1 MTRNARRFVTFP
13 CLFLLL
19 CSFSATNRCSGA
31 QPARQTANDTRTP
44 EKFRVL
50 FDTTKGKFT
59 VEVTRQWAPLGA
71 DRFYQA
77 VQQEFFIDCAFFRVV
92 PNFIVQFGINGNPKV
107 QKKWREA
114 KFKDD
119 PVTQSNKPGTITFAT
134 AGRDTRT
141 TQMFINFG
149 DNTFL
154 DRMGFAPFGRV
165 VEGMDVV
172 RGINSEYG
180 EQPNQGSIQTQG
192 NAYLRRAFPRLDY
205 IKTATVIP

>member
-1 MTRNARRFVTFP
+1 MTRSTRWFVTLP

-31 QPARQTANDTRTP
+31 QPARQTANDTRSP

-77 VQQEFFIDCAFFRVV
+77 VQRKFFNDCAFFRVV
-92 PNFIVQFGINGNPKV
+92 PNFIVQFGINGNPEV

-165 VEGMDVV
+165 AQGMDVV
-172 RGINSEYG
+172 RRINSEYG
-180 EQPNQGSIQTQG
+180 EQPDQGNIQTQG

-205 IKTATVIP
+205 IKTATVVP